1 MGVSRTL
8 NVGIIGTGGMG
19 ARHASN
25 LTYMVAASEVTAIMD
40 VDAARAEK
48 IAARCGGARIY
59 SDAERL
65 IAAPEVEAVV
75 IAAPNRFHAKL
86 TKACIDAGK
95 PVLCEKPLATGGA
108 EAREVIEAE
117 ASGGRRLV
125 QVGLMRQFDPAHV
138 AVKRVSDS
146 GAQGNALV
154 FRSVH
159 INPSSDGSPSLG
171 DVITGS
177 LIHDIHSARWM
188 MGDEIVRVHTS
199 YIPFSADSPDSAR
212 YVMVQLEFAG
222 GALGGL
228 ECNADSGYGY
238 EIEVSITGETGVVH
252 SSPLQSP
259 VVRHSNASGQWVE
272 EDWLQRFNEAYV
284 LEAQAWV
291 QSVLDGEATGPSA
304 WDGYVSI
311 LVADACIESGLQNRP
326 KAVKLPERPAIYR

>member
-1 MGVSRTL
+1 VSRRV
-8 NVGIIGTGGMG
+8 NVGVIGTGGMG
-19 ARHASN
+19 GRHASN
-25 LTYMVAASEVTAIMD
+25 LTYLVAAADVTAIMD
-40 VDAARAEK
+40 VDSARAKE

-59 SDAERL
+59 SDAEEL

-75 IAAPNRFHAKL
+75 IAAPNRFHAEL
-86 TKACIDAGK
+86 TRACIAAGK
-95 PVLCEKPLATGGA
+95 PVLCEKPLATGGDEAA
-108 EAREVIEAE
+108 EVVDAEV
-117 ASGGRRLV
+117 SGGRRLV
-125 QVGLMRQFDPAHV
+125 QVGLMRQYDPAHI

-146 GAQGNALV
+146 GAQGKALV

-159 INPSSDGSPSLG
+159 INSSDGWAPSLD

-188 MGDEIVRVHTS
+188 MGDEIVGVHTS
-199 YIPFSADSPDSAR
+199 YIPFSSDRPDSAR
-212 YVMVQLEFAG
+212 YVMVQLQFAS

-228 ECNADSGYGY
+228 ECNADAGYGY

-272 EDWLQRFNEAYV
+272 EDWLQRFSTAYIN
-284 LEAQAWV
+284 EAQAWV
-291 QSVLDGEATGPSA
+291 QSVLDGEAAGPSA

-311 LVADACIESGLQNRP
+311 LVADACIASGRASRP
-326 KAVKLPERPAIYR
+326 VAVSLPEKPAIYG

>member
-1 MGVSRTL
+1 MNRTV

-25 LTYMVAASEVTAIMD
+25 LTYMVAAAEVTAIMD
-40 VDAARAEK
+40 VDSARAAE

-59 SDAERL
+59 DDAEQL

-75 IAAPNRFHAKL
+75 IAAPNQFHAEL
-86 TKACIDAGK
+86 TRACIAAGK
-95 PVLCEKPLATGGA
+95 PILCEKPLATGGA
-108 EAREVIEAE
+108 EAAEVVGAE
-117 ASGGRRLV
+117 VEGGRRLV
-125 QVGLMRQFDPAHV
+125 QVGLMRQYDPAHV

-159 INPSSDGSPSLG
+159 INPSSDGAPSLG

-188 MGDEIVRVHTS
+188 MADEIVGVHTS
-199 YIPFSADSPDSAR
+199 YIPFSSELPDSAR
-212 YVMVQLEFAG
+212 YVMVQLQFAG

-238 EIEVSITGETGVVH
+238 EIEVSITGETGAVH
-252 SSPLQSP
+252 TSPLQSP

-272 EDWLQRFNEAYV
+272 EDWLQRFNTAYIN
-284 LEAQAWV
+284 EIQAWV
-291 QSVLDGEATGPSA
+291 QSVLDGEATGPST

-311 LVADACIESGLQNRP
+311 LVADACIESGLRNQP
-326 KAVKLPERPAIYR
+326 ITVKLPDRPAIYG

>member
-1 MGVSRTL
+1 
-8 NVGIIGTGGMG
+8 MG

-25 LTYMVAASEVTAIMD
+25 LTYLVAAAEVAAIMD
-40 VDAARAEK
+40 VDQARAEE

-59 SDAERL
+59 TDAERL
-65 IAAPEVEAVV
+65 ISTPEVDAVV
-75 IAAPNRFHAKL
+75 IAAPNRFHAEL
-86 TKACIDAGK
+86 TRACIAAGK
-95 PVLCEKPLATGGA
+95 PVLCEKPLATGGE
-108 EAREVIEAE
+108 EAREVVDAE
-117 ASGGRRLV
+117 VAGGRRLV

-146 GAQGNALV
+146 GAQGNALI

-159 INPSSDGSPSLG
+159 INPSSGGAPSLG

-199 YIPFSADSPDSAR
+199 FIPFSSDQPQSAR
-212 YVMVQLEFAG
+212 YVMIQLEFAS

-228 ECNADSGYGY
+228 ECNADAGYGY
-238 EIEVSITGETGVVH
+238 EIQVSITGETGVVH

-272 EDWLQRFNEAYV
+272 EDWLQRFREAYII
-284 LEAQAWV
+284 EGQAWV
-291 QSVLDGEATGPSA
+291 QSILDGEATGPSA

-311 LVADACIESGLQNRP
+311 VVADACIESGLKGEP
-326 KAVKLPERPAIYR
+326 VAVRLPERPAIYG

>member
-1 MGVSRTL
+1 MSRRV
-8 NVGIIGTGGMG
+8 NVGVIGTGGMG
-19 ARHASN
+19 GRHASN
-25 LTYMVAASEVTAIMD
+25 LTYLVAAADVTAIMD
-40 VDAARAEK
+40 VDTARAKE
-48 IAARCGGARIY
+48 IAARCGGAQIY
-59 SDAERL
+59 ADAEQL

-75 IAAPNRFHAKL
+75 IAAPNRFHAEL
-86 TKACIDAGK
+86 TRACIAAGK
-95 PVLCEKPLATGGA
+95 PVLCEKPLATGGDEAAGVVDA
-108 EAREVIEAE
+108 EV
-117 ASGGRRLV
+117 SGGRRLV
-125 QVGLMRQFDPAHV
+125 QVGLMRQYDPAHI

-146 GAQGNALV
+146 GAQGTALV

-159 INPSSDGSPSLG
+159 INASDGWAPSLD

-188 MGDEIVRVHTS
+188 MGDEIVGVHTAH
-199 YIPFSADSPDSAR
+199 IPFSSDRPDSAR
-212 YVMVQLEFAG
+212 YVMVQLQFAS

-228 ECNADSGYGY
+228 ECNADAGYGY

-272 EDWLQRFNEAYV
+272 EDWLQRFSTAYINEV
-284 LEAQAWV
+284 QAWV

-311 LVADACIESGLQNRP
+311 LVADACIASGRESRP
-326 KAVKLPERPAIYR
+326 VAVSLPEKPAIYG

>member
-1 MGVSRTL
+1 MSRTVK
-8 NVGIIGTGGMG
+8 VGIIGTGGMG

-25 LTYMVAASEVTAIMD
+25 LTYLVAAADVTAIMD
-40 VDAARAEK
+40 VDSARAEE
-48 IAARCGGARIY
+48 IAARCGGARIFA
-59 SDAERL
+59 DAERL
-65 IAAPEVEAVV
+65 ISAPDVDAVV
-75 IAAPNRFHAKL
+75 IAAPNRFHAEL
-86 TKACIDAGK
+86 TRSCIAAGK
-95 PVLCEKPLATGGA
+95 PVLCEKPLATGGD

-117 ASGGRRLV
+117 VAGGRKLV
-125 QVGLMRQFDPAHV
+125 QVGLMREFDPAHV

-159 INPSSDGSPSLG
+159 INPSSGGAPSLG

-188 MGDEIVRVHTS
+188 MEDEIVGVHTS
-199 YIPFSADSPDSAR
+199 YIPFSPDLPDSAR
-212 YVMVQLEFAG
+212 YVMVQLQFAS

-228 ECNADSGYGY
+228 ECNADAGYGY

-252 SSPLQSP
+252 TSPLQSP

-272 EDWLQRFNEAYV
+272 EDWLQRFNTAYV
-284 LEAQAWV
+284 NEVQAWV
-291 QSVLDGEATGPSA
+291 QSILDGEATGPSA

-311 LVADACIESGLQNRP
+311 VVADACIESGMNGEP
-326 KAVKLPERPAIYR
+326 VVVSLPERPAIYG

>member
-1 MGVSRTL
+1 MSRSV
-8 NVGIIGTGGMG
+8 NVGVIGTGGMG

-25 LTYMVAASEVTAIMD
+25 LAYMVAAAEVTAIMD
-40 VDAARAEK
+40 VDSARAGE
-48 IAARCGGARIY
+48 IAARCGGAKIY
-59 SDAERL
+59 HEAEQL
-65 IAAPEVEAVV
+65 ISAPEVDAVV
-75 IAAPNRFHAKL
+75 IAAPNRFHAEL
-86 TKACIDAGK
+86 TRACIAAGK
-95 PVLCEKPLATGGA
+95 PVLCEKPLATSGV
-108 EAREVIEAE
+108 EARGVIDEEVA
-117 ASGGRRLV
+117 GGKRLV
-125 QVGLMRQFDPAHV
+125 QVGLMRQFDPAHI

-159 INPSSDGSPSLG
+159 INPSSDEVPGLG

-188 MGDEIVRVHTS
+188 MEDEIVRVHTS
-199 YIPFSADSPDSAR
+199 FIPFSTDRPDSAR

-228 ECNADSGYGY
+228 ECNAAAGYGY
-238 EIEVSITGETGVVH
+238 EIEVSITGETGVVQ

-272 EDWLQRFNEAYV
+272 EDWLQRFSEAYIIEV
-284 LEAQAWV
+284 QAWV
-291 QSVLDGEATGPSA
+291 QSVLDGDATGPSA

-311 LVADACIESGLQNRP
+311 LTADACIESGERGQPVSLD
-326 KAVKLPERPAIYR
+326 LPMKPELYR

>member
-1 MGVSRTL
+1 MSRTV

-25 LTYMVAASEVTAIMD
+25 LTYMVAAAEVTAIMD
-40 VDAARAEK
+40 VDSARAEE

-59 SDAERL
+59 DDAERL

-75 IAAPNRFHAKL
+75 IAAPNRFHAEL
-86 TKACIDAGK
+86 TRACIAEGK
-95 PVLCEKPLATGGA
+95 PALCEKPLATAGA

-117 ASGGRRLV
+117 AAGDRRLV
-125 QVGLMRQFDPAHV
+125 QVGLMRQYDPAHV

-159 INPSSDGSPSLG
+159 INPSSDGAPSLG

-199 YIPFSADSPDSAR
+199 YIPFLSGRPDSAR
-212 YVMVQLEFAG
+212 YVMVQLQFAS

-228 ECNADSGYGY
+228 ECNADAGYGY
-238 EIEVSITGETGVVH
+238 EVEVSITGESGVVH

-272 EDWLQRFNEAYV
+272 EDWLQRFSEAYIFEV
-284 LEAQAWV
+284 QAWV
-291 QSVLDGEATGPSA
+291 QSVLDGKATGPSA

-311 LVADACIESGLQNRP
+311 LVADACIESGLRNQP
-326 KAVKLPERPAIYR
+326 KAVKLPERPAIYG

>member
-1 MGVSRTL
+1 MSRRV
-8 NVGIIGTGGMG
+8 NVGVIGTGGMG
-19 ARHASN
+19 GRHASN
-25 LTYMVAASEVTAIMD
+25 LTYLVAAADVTAIMD
-40 VDAARAEK
+40 VDSARAKE

-59 SDAERL
+59 SDAEEL

-75 IAAPNRFHAKL
+75 IAAPNRFHADL
-86 TKACIDAGK
+86 TRACIAAGK
-95 PVLCEKPLATGGA
+95 PVLCEKPLATGGDEAA
-108 EAREVIEAE
+108 EVVDAEV
-117 ASGGRRLV
+117 SGGRRLV
-125 QVGLMRQFDPAHV
+125 QVGLMRQYDPAHI

-146 GAQGNALV
+146 GAQGKALV

-159 INPSSDGSPSLG
+159 INSSDGWAPSLD

-188 MGDEIVRVHTS
+188 MGDEIVGVHTS
-199 YIPFSADSPDSAR
+199 YIPFSSDRPDSAR
-212 YVMVQLEFAG
+212 YVMVQLQFAS

-228 ECNADSGYGY
+228 ECNADAGYGY

-259 VVRHSNASGQWVE
+259 IVRHSNASGQWVE
-272 EDWLQRFNEAYV
+272 EDWLQRFSTAYIN
-284 LEAQAWV
+284 EAQAWV

-311 LVADACIESGLQNRP
+311 LVADACIASGRASRP
-326 KAVKLPERPAIYR
+326 VAVSLPEKPAIYG